1 MPGFNIDSYRANFKS
16 GARQYLFYFR
26 PLFPAAITADTETST
41 YLVRSTTIPESTTEE
56 IITNWQ
62 GFDFKQSGKYTYTD
76 WTVTFNV
83 DNEAKIY
90 GYYMNYMNYIHDPT
104 TNISRVHAEYFKDQ
118 QLDLLDLNGDIVMKV
133 KLVGSWVKNVSS
145 ATLDYSSNDILQ
157 FDVTY
162 SYLYHTVDKTV
173 YGNNVTYA
181 S

>member
-26 PLFPAAITADTETST
+26 PMFPSVIAGATETST
-41 YLVRSTTIPESTTEE
+41 YLVRATSIPETTTEE
-56 IITNWQ
+56 IVTNWQ

-83 DNEAKIY
+83 DNNAVIY
-90 GYYMNYMNYIHDPT
+90 NYYMTYLNYIHDPT
-104 TNISRVHAEYFKDQ
+104 TNISKTHANYFIDQ
-118 QLDLLDLNGDIVMKV
+118 QLDLLDLSGNKVMKV
-133 KLVGSWVKNVSS
+133 KLIGSWVKSVAA

-162 SYLYHTVDKTV
+162 SYLYHTVSNTV
-173 YGNNVTYA
+173 YGNPITYA
-181 S
+181 E